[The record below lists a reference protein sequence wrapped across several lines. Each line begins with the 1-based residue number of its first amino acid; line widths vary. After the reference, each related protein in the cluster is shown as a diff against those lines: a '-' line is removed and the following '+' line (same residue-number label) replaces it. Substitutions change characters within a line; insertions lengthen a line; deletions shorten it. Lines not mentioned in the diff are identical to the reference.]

1 MNSNL
6 KTLEII
12 MHDDE
17 EAKKYIKNNKTNILK
32 NVDFFLLNH
41 IKYIIDV
48 YNINHDCNIYININ
62 NIKKND
68 IIELIKGV

>member
-32 NVDFFLLNH
+32 KADSFLLNH

-48 YNINHDCNIYININ
+48 YNINHDCNVYININ
-62 NIKKND
+62 NIKKDD
-68 IIELIKGV
+68 IIILIKGA